1 MKYRIP
7 AEVSKV
13 ARYGLELR
21 RIYRR
26 GGTIVGITTA
36 RRLARGGWIEFSF
49 VKKISEYFPRH
60 AGDNLR
66 QVNPPSN
73 GHIAWALWGGNP
85 GRKWSTD
92 IVKKVKL

>member
-1 MKYRIP
+1 MNYRIP

-13 ARYGLELR
+13 ARYALELR

-36 RRLARGGWIEFSF
+36 RRLARGGWVPFSF
-49 VKKISEYFPRH
+49 VKKVSEYFPRH
-60 AGDNLR
+60 AGDNLK
-66 QVNPPSN
+66 QVSPPSN

-85 GRKWSTD
+85 GRKWTEGFVSM
-92 IVKKVKL
+92 VKL